1 MKADYQIIKILDI
14 IIIILYT
21 LHIIGFT
28 NPSLATIL
36 YHLGPNSASSN
47 RDGLL
52 TIRRKYNLGIPDDK
66 HVPSDTTIIPTNP
79 VTDREI
85 EKLLEVFFIVY
96 IEKCEWA
103 PS

>member
-1 MKADYQIIKILDI
+1 MNLSSS
-14 IIIILYT
+14 T
-21 LHIIGFT
+21 LGFS

-36 YHLGPNSASSN
+36 YHLGPNCASSN
-47 RDGLL
+47 RDALL

-85 EKLLEVFFIVY
+85 EKLVEVL
-96 IEKCEWA
+96 
-103 PS
+103 